1 MKVSCILQGI
11 WPQCKVDC
19 LRPAGARMEQLLPC
33 AFQEVLDGLLGDA
46 ILKVGID
53 PTEGELLPY
62 IVACLPEG
70 IVMEVSIVALI
81 V

>member
-19 LRPAGARMEQLLPC
+19 FRPAGARMEQFLPC
-33 AFQEVLDGLLGDA
+33 AFQEVSDGLLGNA

-53 PTEGELLPY
+53 PTEGELLPCFM
-62 IVACLPEG
+62 ACLLEG
-70 IVMEVSIVALI
+70 NVVEASVVAMIV
-81 V
+81 